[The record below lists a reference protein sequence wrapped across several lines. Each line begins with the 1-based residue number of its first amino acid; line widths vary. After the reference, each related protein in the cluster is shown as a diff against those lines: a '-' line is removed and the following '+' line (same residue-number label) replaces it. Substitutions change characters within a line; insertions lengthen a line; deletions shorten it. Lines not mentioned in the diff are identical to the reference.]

1 MVERL
6 TRAALERRFLVLC
19 LFLCVAG
26 AGVWTLTQ
34 LPVDAFPDTSN
45 IQVQINTVAPALNGE
60 EIEQQITQP
69 VELALGGLPGLEEVR
84 SISKFGLSQ
93 VVAVFS
99 DDTSIYDARQFILE
113 RLSTVA
119 LPEGVEP
126 PQLGP
131 ISSGLGEI
139 FAYVLRSPDGSHS
152 LEELRTLH
160 DWVIKPQLIK
170 TPGVAE
176 VTAWGGFE
184 KQYQVIVQPERLREY
199 KLTLDT
205 VIDALERNN
214 ANVGGGQLTASGQAV
229 LIHGLG
235 RVSSLEEIAAIPI
248 TTVAGVPVRV
258 GDVAEVAIGHE
269 IRRGAVT
276 FGGEGEVVL
285 GLGYMLQDGSSREVA
300 SALRRQL
307 EQAKTALPP
316 GVSVD
321 VVYDRTEL
329 VEHVLET
336 VRDNLVAGAALV
348 IIVLF
353 LLFGSLRGGLL
364 VAVTIPMAMLCAVL
378 GMHGAAIAASL
389 LSLGAM
395 DFGILVD
402 GSVIMTDA
410 NLRALRE
417 LRRKTGRK
425 PTWSERLEAMI
436 ASAREVARPVAF
448 GMGIILIVFL
458 PILTLEGAE
467 GKMFRP
473 MAFTFIFGLVGALAI
488 ALFLTPVLSYYLLPA
503 PKRVEEGVFLRGAK
517 YVYGGLL
524 RGALAWRGVVAGG
537 VLVLAAA
544 VITLLPRLGG
554 EFLPRLSESAI
565 VINVIRLPGVA
576 LEESVAYN
584 TRIEQL
590 LLEQFPDEIEAVWSR
605 VGTADVATDPMGIE
619 LSDVFMTLKPREQWT
634 RAKTQAELAALMEQ
648 ALRDLPGQNMV
659 FTQPIELRMNEL
671 TAGMRSDVGV
681 KIIGDDFE
689 ELARIAEE
697 VEEVLHTTSGAAD
710 VSVDQVTGLPT
721 LQIRVNQA
729 AAARQGIPASEILAA
744 VETLGNKPVGEVFE
758 AQRKFPLTVRLPDR
772 LRTDRQALAET
783 IFPASNGAEVPL
795 AQLADI
801 SEAEGL
807 ANINREWGRRLI
819 RVQANVRDRD
829 VISFVQDAER
839 RIRESVALPEG
850 YLVDWG
856 GQFEHLTRARQRLL
870 IVVPVALALVFF
882 LLYASLNSLKDVL
895 IVYTGIPFAAL
906 GGILGLYYR
915 GIPFSVSA
923 AVGFI
928 ALSGIAVL
936 DGQVMVAAIR
946 GFREQG
952 LSLVDAVLEGARQR
966 LLPVLAT
973 SITDALGFLPMML
986 STGIGAEV
994 QRPLAT
1000 VVVCGVVSCTLLTL
1014 FLLPVLY
1021 LVTSRERTAPQPESR
1036 KGG

>member
-1 MVERL
+1 MLERM

-45 IQVQINTVAPALNGE
+45 IQVQVNTVAPALNGE

-99 DDTSIYDARQFILE
+99 DDTGIYDARQFILE
-113 RLSTVA
+113 RLSGVT

-184 KQYQVIVQPERLREY
+184 KQYQVIAQPERLREY
-199 KLTLDT
+199 RLTLDD
-205 VIDALERNN
+205 VIGALERNN

-229 LIHGLG
+229 LVHGLG
-235 RVSSLEEIAAIPI
+235 RVSSLDEIAAVPI
-248 TTVAGVPVRV
+248 TTVTGVPVRV

-285 GLGYMLQDGSSREVA
+285 GLGYMLQDGNSREVA

-329 VEHVLET
+329 VEHVLKT
-336 VRDNLVAGAALV
+336 VRENLIAGAVLV
-348 IIVLF
+348 VIVLF

-378 GMHGAAIAASL
+378 GMYGAAIAASL
-389 LSLGAM
+389 LSLGAI

-425 PTWSERLEAMI
+425 PTWRERLDAMI
-436 ASAREVARPVAF
+436 ASAREVARPVVF

-473 MAFTFIFGLVGALAI
+473 MAFTFIFGLAGALAI

-517 YVYGGLL
+517 RLYGGLL
-524 RGALAWRGVVAGG
+524 RGALAWRGIVAGG

-544 VITLLPRLGG
+544 VITLAPRLGG

-584 TRIEQL
+584 TRMEQL
-590 LLEQFPDEIEAVWSR
+590 MLEQFPDEIEAVWSR

-648 ALRDLPGQNMV
+648 TLHDLPGQNLV

-671 TAGMRSDVGV
+671 TAGIRADVGIKV
-681 KIIGDDFE
+681 IGDHFE

-697 VEEVLHTTSGAAD
+697 VETVLHATPGAAD
-710 VSVDQVTGLPT
+710 ISVDQVTGLPT
-721 LQIRVNQA
+721 LQIRVNQE
-729 AAARQGIPASEILAA
+729 AAARQGIPASEILTV
-744 VETLGNKPVGEVFE
+744 VEALGNKPAGEVIE

-772 LRTDRQALAET
+772 LRRDRQALEET
-783 IFPASNGAEVPL
+783 IFPSSSGAEVPL
-795 AQLADI
+795 AQVAGI
-801 SEAEGL
+801 SETEGL
-807 ANINREWGRRLI
+807 ANINREWGRRLV
-819 RVQANVRDRD
+819 RVQANVRGRD
-829 VISFVQDAER
+829 VMSFVQDAER
-839 RIRESVALPEG
+839 GIRESVALPEG
-850 YLVDWG
+850 YLIEWG

-870 IVVPVALALVFF
+870 IVVPLALVLVFF
-882 LLYASLNSLKDVL
+882 MLYASLNSLKDVL

-906 GGILGLYYR
+906 GGILGLYCR

-952 LSLVDAVLEGARQR
+952 QSLVEAVLEGARQR

-1000 VVVCGVVSCTLLTL
+1000 VVVCGVISCTVLTL
-1014 FLLPVLY
+1014 FLLPVFY
-1021 LVTSRERTAPQPESR
+1021 VMVSRGREAE
-1036 KGG
+1036 GA